1 MSVNKGAAVAA
12 GSAVL
17 LVLLMS
23 TLPGNT
29 VKAYL
34 PNVLGYSRL
43 GWVHSGAQARFGLN
57 LPKWAGAEGLFS
69 AIQFPL
75 RHPRVYLKQG
85 QRIVVDYNLKVE
97 RGGMR
102 LVTYRTNLL
111 GLIEDHYYSDGF
123 GIGDHRGRYEY
134 TAPEDGHYR
143 FEYKVFPFE
152 YPDKDGTARPGRM
165 TVPLRNF
172 EVVYDISWRLER

>member
-1 MSVNKGAAVAA
+1 MNLNKSAAVVV
-12 GSAVL
+12 GSVIL
-17 LVLLMS
+17 FVLLMG

-34 PNVLGYSRL
+34 PNTLGYSQL

-57 LPKWAGAEGLFS
+57 LPKWAGAEGVFS

-75 RHPRVYLKQG
+75 RHHKVHLKQG
-85 QRIVVDYNLKVE
+85 QRIVVDYDLKVE

-102 LVTYRTNLL
+102 LVAYRANLL
-111 GLIEDHYYSDGF
+111 GLIAGHYDSDGF
-123 GIGDHRGRYEY
+123 GIGIHKGRYEY
-134 TAPEDGHYR
+134 TAPENGLYR
-143 FEYKVFPFE
+143 FEYEVFPFE
-152 YPDKDGTARPGRM
+152 YPDKDGNVTPGRM

-172 EVVYDISWRLER
+172 DVVYDISWRLER